1 MTVIERLRDKAN
13 SLPACP
19 GVYIMKN
26 AEGEVIY
33 VGKSKKLKNR
43 VTSYFVGT
51 PSGYKTAKMVSS
63 VRDFDYIVCDTE
75 IEALSLE
82 NVLIKKYSPKYNI
95 KLKDAKSY
103 PYIKVSRDEYP
114 RFSVTRERKSDK
126 SRYYGPYRGASDA
139 YTALETVLKIFGLP
153 TCKRVFPR
161 DIGKDRPCIYRDM
174 GRCIAP
180 CAGGVDREEYL
191 RLVRCA
197 EWVLDGNVKGTV
209 ESLTAQM
216 ELASENMEFERAIML
231 RDSIRAIERLSEKQ
245 KVVAD
250 AKVNRDVFAIY
261 TSPLESVLAVLTVR
275 DGLLV
280 KKNEFILSLA
290 ELTSGEDALSL
301 IADYYDTGGGIPREV
316 MLDFELSEEDVQLL
330 SEYLSLLASRKV
342 AVRIPSRGEGRALCD
357 MALENAKEAARQHR
371 LDVDREDKNI
381 VRLSELLGLSEAPK
395 RIEAYDISNIG
406 DESITASMVVW
417 QDGKMKKSD
426 YRSFTIKTTKG
437 RDDYASMREVLSR
450 RLAHIGDGS
459 PSLGERPDVI
469 LLDGGIGHVH
479 AVREILEEMELQIP
493 LFGMVK
499 DEFHKT
505 RAITDGDSEIS
516 IAREMGVYT
525 IVYNIQEEAHRFAVK
540 HTMAK
545 KSKSLTRSTL
555 ENIEGIGPAKAKAL
569 LSSMPLGK
577 IKTASVKELSAIK
590 GISAKDAENIRAY
603 FDTAKQ
609 KGKK

>member
-13 SLPACP
+13 SLPATP

-26 AEGEVIY
+26 ADGEVIY

-51 PSGYKTAKMVSS
+51 PSAYKTAKMVSQ

-82 NVLIKKYSPKYNI
+82 NTLIKKHSPKYNI

-103 PYIKVSRDEYP
+103 PYIRVSRDEYP
-114 RFSVTRERKSDK
+114 RFSVTRERTGDK
-126 SRYYGPYRGASDA
+126 SRFYGPYRGASDA

-161 DIGKDRPCIYRDM
+161 DIGRERPCIYRDM

-197 EWVLDGNVKGTV
+197 EWVLDGNVKGTI
-209 ESLTAQM
+209 ESLTM
-216 ELASENMEFERAIML
+216 EMEKASESMEFERAIML
-231 RDSIRAIERLSEKQ
+231 RDSIRAIGRLSEKQ

-250 AKVNRDVFAIY
+250 VKVNRDVFALY
-261 TSPLESVLAVLTVR
+261 TSEVEGVLAVLSIR
-275 DGLLV
+275 DGALV
-280 KKNEFILSLA
+280 KKNEFVLSLT

-301 IADYYDTGGGIPREV
+301 IADYYDTGGGIPREI
-316 MLDFELSEEDVQLL
+316 MLDFDLSAEDIDLL
-330 SEYLSLLASRKV
+330 SEYLSLLCGRKV
-342 AVRIPSRGEGRALCD
+342 TVRIPSRGDGRALCD
-357 MALENAKEAARQHR
+357 MALENAKEVARQHR
-371 LDVDREDKNI
+371 LDAEREDKNI
-381 VRLSELLGLSEAPK
+381 TRLAELLGLSEVPK

-417 QDGKMKKSD
+417 MSGKMKKSD
-426 YRSFTIKTTKG
+426 YRSFTIKTTAG

-459 PSLGERPDVI
+459 PSLGERPDLI
-469 LLDGGIGHVH
+469 LLDGGVGQVH
-479 AVREILEEMELQIP
+479 AVAEVLSQMELDIP

-499 DEFHKT
+499 DDFHKT
-505 RAITDGDSEIS
+505 RAITDGQQEIS

-540 HTMAK
+540 HTMGK
-545 KSKSLTRSTL
+545 KTKSLTRSTL
-555 ENIEGIGPAKAKAL
+555 ENIEGIGPAKARAL
-569 LSSMPLGK
+569 LASMPLGR
-577 IKTASVKELSAIK
+577 IKTASSKELAAIK
-590 GISAKDAENIRAY
+590 GISTRDAENIRAY
-603 FDTAKQ
+603 FDSAK
-609 KGKK
+609 KKK

>member
-290 ELTSGEDALSL
+290 ELTRGEDALSL
-301 IADYYDTGGGIPREV
+301 IADYYDTGGGIPREI

-381 VRLSELLGLSEAPK
+381 VRLSELLGLSEVPK

-540 HTMAK
+540 HTMTK